1 MTEPSP
7 SRGRLHLPTDGCV
20 LEWNEDGLRIRI
32 LDYQIRSITLSWEEL
47 VGLMQDAGVLD
58 GNRAPT
64 IETVKKLAETR
75 RPKTEAEVRCPWCGV
90 LFGDQGRPLAF
101 VDPSHVTANGDV
113 ECPKCGIE
121 VLADD
126 LLGG

>member
-1 MTEPSP
+1 MTEPSQP
-7 SRGRLHLPTDGCV
+7 RGRIHLPTDGCV
-20 LEWNEDGLRIRI
+20 LEWSENGLRIQI
-32 LDYQIRSITLSWEEL
+32 LDYQIRAIHLTWEEL

-64 IETVKKLAETR
+64 LERVQRLAETR
-75 RPKTEAEVRCPWCGV
+75 RPKQEAEVRCPWCGV

-101 VDPSHVTANGDV
+101 VAHTHVTPEGDV
-113 ECPKCGIE
+113 QCPKCGIK

-126 LLGG
+126 LLES